1 MRAGRINFMYKRKN
15 KRKELKRITDYFNRK
30 TADYH
35 GEDIWD
41 LRQFLMLLNL
51 ADNEKMGKSKA
62 IIYAYKLGCIRGR
75 DNALN
80 KIKEYL
86 TAM

>member
-1 MRAGRINFMYKRKN
+1 MRLRK
-15 KRKELKRITDYFNRK
+15 KKEELEKIQKEFDQI
-30 TADYH
+30 TADYR

-62 IIYAYKLGCIRGR
+62 IIYAYKLGYIDGR
-75 DNALN
+75 KNTFDRIEKYSKGRAESAN
-80 KIKEYL
+80 
-86 TAM
+86 

>member
-1 MRAGRINFMYKRKN
+1 MIFYRRKT

-30 TADYH
+30 TADYR

-51 ADNEKMGKSKA
+51 ADNEKTGKSKA
-62 IIYAYKLGCIRGR
+62 IIYAYKLGCVEGQA
-75 DNALN
+75 NALD
-80 KIKEYL
+80 KIEKYL
-86 TAM
+86 GCRK